1 MNTKDNKHTLWE
13 LSKSFF
19 VKGMKRDAIIEMFER
34 KLLEID
40 DACSGDLI
48 EKNKI
53 FLAEFTKELHT
64 IPIEEEIE
72 VVLLEPGTTIESRLA
87 RMEAKM
93 DEILALLNAFQK
105 LPP

>member
-64 IPIEEEIE
+64 IPIE